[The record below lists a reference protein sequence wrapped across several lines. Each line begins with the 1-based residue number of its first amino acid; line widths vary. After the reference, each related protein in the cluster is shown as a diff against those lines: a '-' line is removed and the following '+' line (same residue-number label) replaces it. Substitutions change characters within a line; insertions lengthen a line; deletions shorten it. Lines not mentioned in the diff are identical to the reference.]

1 MKGSVLKKFCEY
13 EKKGGSFP
21 LLPYKYRWVSITV
34 IVLSA
39 IGYFTRF
46 HLGLLH
52 EDVWRHLFKSF
63 MLLGLLAVIISKEKE
78 EDERISNLRFRAFG
92 FAFVFSLLMF
102 ILIPFFTL
110 IKELIFSKVHFEIEQ
125 SVFYIFSMMMFFQA
139 MYFHIFKRQL

>member
-46 HLGLLH
+46 HLGLLP

-139 MYFHIFKRQL
+139 MYFQIFKRQL